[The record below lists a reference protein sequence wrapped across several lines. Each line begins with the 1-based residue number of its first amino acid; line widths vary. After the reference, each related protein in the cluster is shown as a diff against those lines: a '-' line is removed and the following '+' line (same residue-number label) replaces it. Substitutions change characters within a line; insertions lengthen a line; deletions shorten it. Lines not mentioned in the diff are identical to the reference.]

1 MAEIDND
8 FQIELFGGLDISK
21 SKSKINADI
30 ETLKKQIKELEISA
44 KIDANVSKNLEKQL
58 NNLSIK
64 LSDVKVEPKA
74 LTKMVGEINNAL
86 RGIQISNINIG
97 NGSNNLPNQAKQ
109 AGQQVGEIIGK
120 EAQKAIDNVLS
131 DSIGKAFK
139 IRPNVSNNF
148 KKEIEN
154 LVSDWTNGKGSVKDI
169 KIQTRTSY
177 DEGLDANVEKL
188 QQATVTYR
196 NELDEVIKKTI
207 ALRQTGTSVDLKGNE
222 SPVYGF
228 VEVASQYSKSLD
240 EINTKTDTFIE
251 KQKKA
256 VSQAQ
261 IALNSAQSGYQD
273 KNASKPIKSNEHV
286 TALEQQYSVVKTAIN
301 NLGSASKSNFTDM
314 QNEVDKQIAKLQ
326 DMVSVFRNAETVA
339 TSLRSKD
346 IGTVKEQ
353 YSSKL
358 DVLVGKMK
366 SSGVYTDGFKSGADN
381 LKNVLSN
388 AVDASGLV
396 TFLNGLDKLD
406 AGFKRAKA
414 SADEFNKAQKVKIN
428 VSGLESKLADLERL
442 NPEIKN
448 FKTQIAGADVTIDSL
463 LSDLSKINTQGDFS
477 VINTKFKAFRDA
489 AQAAGYAVN
498 DVVINSKTIDN
509 IKSATDGTGKIS
521 YANQIQ
527 EIEKKF
533 RDLGFTESEVANQT
547 SDLRAKHQDLLDV
560 IDSKNFSSDTEHNQA
575 IIEADK
581 QRAKELN
588 KVSNAYKSLKTDA
601 TQFYN
606 LDKQNKLSND
616 IQNWLSKNTAAS
628 KSARASLEAYFK
640 ELSEGR
646 VTAERLKYIETE
658 LKKIDTQQRG
668 MGKLGLAF
676 KDQWTQAVDSFKT
689 WLSASAAVM
698 LVVSKTKE
706 AVTELKEIDTILT
719 EISKTN
725 DKLSKSD
732 LKNIGNNA
740 FETASKYGKKATDY
754 LSGVQEASRAGYE
767 NAENIAELSTAA
779 QGAGDMTA
787 ELANSYII
795 ATDKAYGMEGSVQ
808 KLTQT
813 LDGANEITNHN
824 AVNMT
829 ELAEGMKVVGSQAAS
844 SQISVEETTAA
855 LGTLIAVTQ
864 QGGSQMGN
872 AFKGILMNLRQVTG
886 EVDGEEIDQESLT
899 KYEKACEA
907 LGVSLS
913 EVKDGAVSLK
923 EPMQILKEL
932 SAEYTKLDK
941 DDAKR
946 ANLLSAIGGKY
957 RANALNAI
965 LENWST
971 YENMLQQYAD
981 GDGSMA
987 EEAEK
992 TANSLEGSLNK
1003 LSNTWTD
1010 TVQNILDSDT
1020 LNSGVKVLNTVLDL
1034 INKITDKLGLFG
1046 TAGLTIGTI
1055 LGVKNVG
1062 RANYIS

>member
-86 RGIQISNINIG
+86 RGIQIPNINIG
-97 NGSNNLPNQAKQ
+97 NGSNNIAKQ
-109 AGQQVGEIIGK
+109 AGQQVGQQFQTGVSQGLGNSSKVLEDFKKSLGNVGMGSKEIDTIATRIQNLGVQIETVSSSVNK
-120 EAQKAIDNVLS
+120 HKDDKKLSVNISGTDKFGQAIKLTEQYNIVTGDLIKTIDRVATTQQKA
-131 DSIGKAFK
+131 
-139 IRPNVSNNF
+139 
-148 KKEIEN
+148 
-154 LVSDWTNGKGSVKDI
+154 
-169 KIQTRTSY
+169 
-177 DEGLDANVEKL
+177 
-188 QQATVTYR
+188 
-196 NELDEVIKKTI
+196 
-207 ALRQTGTSVDLKGNE
+207 GTS
-222 SPVYGF
+222 
-228 VEVASQYSKSLD
+228 
-240 EINTKTDTFIE
+240 TDTFIE

-560 IDSKNFSSDTEHNQA
+560 IKSNNFSSDTEHNQA

-581 QRAKELN
+581 QRAAELN
-588 KVSNAYKSLKTDA
+588 KVSNAYKSIKTDA

-689 WLSASAAVM
+689 WLSASSVVM
-698 LVVSKTKE
+698 LAVSKTKE

-732 LKNIGNNA
+732 LKNIGNDA

-946 ANLLSAIGGKY
+946 ANLLSAIGGKIY
-957 RANALNAI
+957 HVVQKCITRMNLNAGNL
-965 LENWST
+965 LEPYT
-971 YENMLQQYAD
+971 
-981 GDGSMA
+981 
-987 EEAEK
+987 
-992 TANSLEGSLNK
+992 
-1003 LSNTWTD
+1003 
-1010 TVQNILDSDT
+1010 
-1020 LNSGVKVLNTVLDL
+1020 
-1034 INKITDKLGLFG
+1034 
-1046 TAGLTIGTI
+1046 TI
-1055 LGVKNVG
+1055 
-1062 RANYIS
+1062 

>member
-86 RGIQISNINIG
+86 RGIQIPNINIG
-97 NGSNNLPNQAKQ
+97 NGSNNIAKQ
-109 AGQQVGEIIGK
+109 AGQQVGQQFQTGVSQGLGNSSKVLEDFKKSLGNVGMGSKEIDTIATRIQNLGVQIETVSSSVNK
-120 EAQKAIDNVLS
+120 HKDDKKLSVNISGTDKFGQAIKLTEQYNIVTGDLIKTIDRVATTQQKA
-131 DSIGKAFK
+131 
-139 IRPNVSNNF
+139 
-148 KKEIEN
+148 
-154 LVSDWTNGKGSVKDI
+154 
-169 KIQTRTSY
+169 
-177 DEGLDANVEKL
+177 
-188 QQATVTYR
+188 
-196 NELDEVIKKTI
+196 
-207 ALRQTGTSVDLKGNE
+207 GTS
-222 SPVYGF
+222 
-228 VEVASQYSKSLD
+228 
-240 EINTKTDTFIE
+240 TDTFIE

-273 KNASKPIKSNEHV
+273 KNASKPIKSNEHI

-301 NLGSASKSNFTDM
+301 NLGGASKSTFTDM

-396 TFLNGLDKLD
+396 AFLNGLDKLD

-448 FKTQIAGADVTIDSL
+448 FKTQIAGADVTINSL

-560 IDSKNFSSDTEHNQA
+560 IDSNNFSSDTEHNQA

-581 QRAKELN
+581 QRAAELN
-588 KVSNAYKSLKTDA
+588 KVSNAYKSIKTDA

-628 KSARASLEAYFK
+628 KSARTSLEAYFK

-676 KDQWTQAVDSFKT
+676 KDQWAQAVDSFKT
-689 WLSASAAVM
+689 WLSASSAVM

-946 ANLLSAIGGKY
+946 ANLLSAIGGKVY
-957 RANALNAI
+957 HVVQKCITRMNLNAGNL
-965 LENWST
+965 LEPYT
-971 YENMLQQYAD
+971 
-981 GDGSMA
+981 
-987 EEAEK
+987 
-992 TANSLEGSLNK
+992 
-1003 LSNTWTD
+1003 
-1010 TVQNILDSDT
+1010 
-1020 LNSGVKVLNTVLDL
+1020 
-1034 INKITDKLGLFG
+1034 
-1046 TAGLTIGTI
+1046 TI
-1055 LGVKNVG
+1055 
-1062 RANYIS
+1062 

>member
-97 NGSNNLPNQAKQ
+97 NGSNNIAKQ
-109 AGQQVGEIIGK
+109 AGQQVGQQFQTGVSQGLGNSSKVLEDFKKSLGNVGMGSKEIDTIATRIQNLGVQIETVSSSVNK
-120 EAQKAIDNVLS
+120 HKDDKKLSVNISGTDKFGQAIKLTEQYNIVTGDLIKTIDRVATTQQKA
-131 DSIGKAFK
+131 
-139 IRPNVSNNF
+139 
-148 KKEIEN
+148 
-154 LVSDWTNGKGSVKDI
+154 
-169 KIQTRTSY
+169 
-177 DEGLDANVEKL
+177 
-188 QQATVTYR
+188 
-196 NELDEVIKKTI
+196 
-207 ALRQTGTSVDLKGNE
+207 GTS
-222 SPVYGF
+222 
-228 VEVASQYSKSLD
+228 
-240 EINTKTDTFIE
+240 TDTFIE

-273 KNASKPIKSNEHV
+273 KNASKPIKSNEHI

-301 NLGSASKSNFTDM
+301 NLGSASKSTFTDM

-366 SSGVYTDGFKSGADN
+366 SSGVYTDEFKSGADN

-448 FKTQIAGADVTIDSL
+448 FKTQIAGADVTINSL

-581 QRAKELN
+581 QRAAELN
-588 KVSNAYKSLKTDA
+588 KVSNAYKSIKTDA

-689 WLSASAAVM
+689 WLSASSAVM

-732 LKNIGNNA
+732 LKNIGNDA

-767 NAENIAELSTAA
+767 NAE
-779 QGAGDMTA
+779 G
-787 ELANSYII
+787 
-795 ATDKAYGMEGSVQ
+795 
-808 KLTQT
+808 
-813 LDGANEITNHN
+813 
-824 AVNMT
+824 
-829 ELAEGMKVVGSQAAS
+829 
-844 SQISVEETTAA
+844 
-855 LGTLIAVTQ
+855 
-864 QGGSQMGN
+864 
-872 AFKGILMNLRQVTG
+872 
-886 EVDGEEIDQESLT
+886 
-899 KYEKACEA
+899 
-907 LGVSLS
+907 
-913 EVKDGAVSLK
+913 
-923 EPMQILKEL
+923 
-932 SAEYTKLDK
+932 
-941 DDAKR
+941 
-946 ANLLSAIGGKY
+946 
-957 RANALNAI
+957 
-965 LENWST
+965 
-971 YENMLQQYAD
+971 
-981 GDGSMA
+981 
-987 EEAEK
+987 
-992 TANSLEGSLNK
+992 
-1003 LSNTWTD
+1003 
-1010 TVQNILDSDT
+1010 
-1020 LNSGVKVLNTVLDL
+1020 
-1034 INKITDKLGLFG
+1034 
-1046 TAGLTIGTI
+1046 
-1055 LGVKNVG
+1055 
-1062 RANYIS
+1062 

>member
-86 RGIQISNINIG
+86 RGIQIPNINIG
-97 NGSNNLPNQAKQ
+97 NGSNNIAKQ
-109 AGQQVGEIIGK
+109 AGQQVGQQFQTGVSQGLGNSSKVLEDFKKSLGNVGMGSKEIDTIATRIQNLGVQIETVSSSVNK
-120 EAQKAIDNVLS
+120 HKDDKKLSVNISGTDKFGQAIKLTEQYNIVTGDLIKTIDRVATTQQKA
-131 DSIGKAFK
+131 
-139 IRPNVSNNF
+139 
-148 KKEIEN
+148 
-154 LVSDWTNGKGSVKDI
+154 
-169 KIQTRTSY
+169 
-177 DEGLDANVEKL
+177 
-188 QQATVTYR
+188 
-196 NELDEVIKKTI
+196 
-207 ALRQTGTSVDLKGNE
+207 GTS
-222 SPVYGF
+222 
-228 VEVASQYSKSLD
+228 
-240 EINTKTDTFIE
+240 TDTFIE

-273 KNASKPIKSNEHV
+273 KNASKPIKSNEHI

-301 NLGSASKSNFTDM
+301 NLGGASKSTFTDM

-448 FKTQIAGADVTIDSL
+448 FKTQIAGADVTINSL

-560 IDSKNFSSDTEHNQA
+560 IDSNNFSSDTEHNQA

-581 QRAKELN
+581 QRAAELN
-588 KVSNAYKSLKTDA
+588 KVSNAYKSIKTDA

-628 KSARASLEAYFK
+628 KSARTSLEAYFK

-689 WLSASAAVM
+689 WLSASSVVM
-698 LVVSKTKE
+698 LAVSKTKE

-987 EEAEK
+987 EEAGFC
-992 TANSLEGSLNK
+992 L
-1003 LSNTWTD
+1003 
-1010 TVQNILDSDT
+1010 VI
-1020 LNSGVKVLNTVLDL
+1020 
-1034 INKITDKLGLFG
+1034 
-1046 TAGLTIGTI
+1046 
-1055 LGVKNVG
+1055 
-1062 RANYIS
+1062 

>member
-86 RGIQISNINIG
+86 RGIQIPNINIG
-97 NGSNNLPNQAKQ
+97 NGSNNIAKQ
-109 AGQQVGEIIGK
+109 AGQQVGQQFQTGVSQGLGNSSKVLEDFKKSLGNVGMGSKEIDTIATRIQNLGVQIETVSSSVNK
-120 EAQKAIDNVLS
+120 HKDDKKLSVNISGTDKFGQAIKLTEQYNIVTGDLIKTIDRVATTQQKA
-131 DSIGKAFK
+131 
-139 IRPNVSNNF
+139 
-148 KKEIEN
+148 
-154 LVSDWTNGKGSVKDI
+154 
-169 KIQTRTSY
+169 
-177 DEGLDANVEKL
+177 
-188 QQATVTYR
+188 
-196 NELDEVIKKTI
+196 
-207 ALRQTGTSVDLKGNE
+207 GTS
-222 SPVYGF
+222 
-228 VEVASQYSKSLD
+228 
-240 EINTKTDTFIE
+240 TDTFIE

-273 KNASKPIKSNEHV
+273 KNASKPIKSNEHI

-301 NLGSASKSNFTDM
+301 NLGGASKSTFTDM

-366 SSGVYTDGFKSGADN
+366 SSGVYTDGLKSGADN

-396 TFLNGLDKLD
+396 AFLNGLDKLD

-448 FKTQIAGADVTIDSL
+448 FKTQIAGADVTINSL

-560 IDSKNFSSDTEHNQA
+560 IDSNNFSSDTEHNQA

-581 QRAKELN
+581 QRAAELN
-588 KVSNAYKSLKTDA
+588 KVSNAYKSIKTDA

-628 KSARASLEAYFK
+628 KSARTSLEAYFK

-676 KDQWTQAVDSFKT
+676 KDQWAQAVDSFKT
-689 WLSASAAVM
+689 WLSASSAVM

-946 ANLLSAIGGKY
+946 ANLLSAIGGKIY
-957 RANALNAI
+957 HVVQKCITRMNLNAGNL
-965 LENWST
+965 LEPYT
-971 YENMLQQYAD
+971 
-981 GDGSMA
+981 
-987 EEAEK
+987 
-992 TANSLEGSLNK
+992 
-1003 LSNTWTD
+1003 
-1010 TVQNILDSDT
+1010 
-1020 LNSGVKVLNTVLDL
+1020 
-1034 INKITDKLGLFG
+1034 
-1046 TAGLTIGTI
+1046 TI
-1055 LGVKNVG
+1055 
-1062 RANYIS
+1062 

>member
-86 RGIQISNINIG
+86 RGIQIPNINIG
-97 NGSNNLPNQAKQ
+97 NGSNNIAKQ
-109 AGQQVGEIIGK
+109 AGQQVGQQFQTGVSQGLGNSSKVLEDFKKSLGNVGMGSKEIDTIATRIQNLGVQIETVSSSVNK
-120 EAQKAIDNVLS
+120 HKDDKKLSVNISGTDKFGQAIKLTEQYNIVTGDLIKTIDRVATTQQKA
-131 DSIGKAFK
+131 
-139 IRPNVSNNF
+139 
-148 KKEIEN
+148 
-154 LVSDWTNGKGSVKDI
+154 
-169 KIQTRTSY
+169 
-177 DEGLDANVEKL
+177 
-188 QQATVTYR
+188 
-196 NELDEVIKKTI
+196 
-207 ALRQTGTSVDLKGNE
+207 GTS
-222 SPVYGF
+222 
-228 VEVASQYSKSLD
+228 
-240 EINTKTDTFIE
+240 TDTFIE

-273 KNASKPIKSNEHV
+273 KNASKPIKSNEHI

-301 NLGSASKSNFTDM
+301 NLGGASKSTFTDM

-448 FKTQIAGADVTIDSL
+448 FKTQIAGADVTINSL

-560 IDSKNFSSDTEHNQA
+560 IDSNNFSSDTEHNQA

-581 QRAKELN
+581 QRAAELN
-588 KVSNAYKSLKTDA
+588 KVSNAYKSIKTDA

-616 IQNWLSKNTAAS
+616 IQNWLSMNTAAS

-676 KDQWTQAVDSFKT
+676 KDQWAQAVDSFKI
-689 WLSASAAVM
+689 WLSASSVVM
-698 LVVSKTKE
+698 LAVSKTKE

-795 ATDKAYGMEGSVQ
+795 TTDKAYGMEGSVQ

-946 ANLLSAIGGKY
+946 ANLLSAIGGKIY
-957 RANALNAI
+957 HVVQKCITRMNLNAGNL
-965 LENWST
+965 LEPYT
-971 YENMLQQYAD
+971 
-981 GDGSMA
+981 
-987 EEAEK
+987 
-992 TANSLEGSLNK
+992 
-1003 LSNTWTD
+1003 
-1010 TVQNILDSDT
+1010 
-1020 LNSGVKVLNTVLDL
+1020 
-1034 INKITDKLGLFG
+1034 
-1046 TAGLTIGTI
+1046 TI
-1055 LGVKNVG
+1055 
-1062 RANYIS
+1062 

>member
-86 RGIQISNINIG
+86 RGIQIPNINIG
-97 NGSNNLPNQAKQ
+97 NGSNNIAKQ
-109 AGQQVGEIIGK
+109 AGQQVGQQFQTGVSQGLGNSSKVLEDFKKSLGNVGMGSKEIDTIATRIQNLGVQIETVSSSVNK
-120 EAQKAIDNVLS
+120 HKDDKKLSVNISGTDKFGQAIKLTEQYNIVTGDLIKTIDRVATTQQKA
-131 DSIGKAFK
+131 
-139 IRPNVSNNF
+139 
-148 KKEIEN
+148 
-154 LVSDWTNGKGSVKDI
+154 
-169 KIQTRTSY
+169 
-177 DEGLDANVEKL
+177 
-188 QQATVTYR
+188 
-196 NELDEVIKKTI
+196 
-207 ALRQTGTSVDLKGNE
+207 GTS
-222 SPVYGF
+222 
-228 VEVASQYSKSLD
+228 
-240 EINTKTDTFIE
+240 TDTFIE

-273 KNASKPIKSNEHV
+273 KNASKPIKSNEHI

-301 NLGSASKSNFTDM
+301 NLGGASKSTFTDM

-448 FKTQIAGADVTIDSL
+448 FKTQIAGADVTINSL

-560 IDSKNFSSDTEHNQA
+560 IDSNNFSSDTEHNQA

-581 QRAKELN
+581 QRAAELN
-588 KVSNAYKSLKTDA
+588 KVSNAYKSIKTDA

-689 WLSASAAVM
+689 WLSASSAVM

-732 LKNIGNNA
+732 LKNIGNDA

-946 ANLLSAIGGKY
+946 ANLLSAIGGKVY
-957 RANALNAI
+957 HVVQKCITRMNLNAGNL
-965 LENWST
+965 LEPYT
-971 YENMLQQYAD
+971 
-981 GDGSMA
+981 
-987 EEAEK
+987 
-992 TANSLEGSLNK
+992 
-1003 LSNTWTD
+1003 
-1010 TVQNILDSDT
+1010 
-1020 LNSGVKVLNTVLDL
+1020 
-1034 INKITDKLGLFG
+1034 
-1046 TAGLTIGTI
+1046 TI
-1055 LGVKNVG
+1055 
-1062 RANYIS
+1062 

>member
-86 RGIQISNINIG
+86 RGIQIPNINIG
-97 NGSNNLPNQAKQ
+97 NGSNNIAKQ
-109 AGQQVGEIIGK
+109 AGQQVGQQFQTGVSQGLGNSSKVLEDFKKSLGNVGMGSKEIDTIATRIQNLGVQIETVSSSVNK
-120 EAQKAIDNVLS
+120 HKDDKKLSVNISGTDKFGQAIKLTEQYNIVTGDLIKTIDRVATTQQKA
-131 DSIGKAFK
+131 
-139 IRPNVSNNF
+139 
-148 KKEIEN
+148 
-154 LVSDWTNGKGSVKDI
+154 
-169 KIQTRTSY
+169 
-177 DEGLDANVEKL
+177 
-188 QQATVTYR
+188 
-196 NELDEVIKKTI
+196 
-207 ALRQTGTSVDLKGNE
+207 GTS
-222 SPVYGF
+222 
-228 VEVASQYSKSLD
+228 
-240 EINTKTDTFIE
+240 TDTFIE

-273 KNASKPIKSNEHV
+273 KNASKPIKSNEHI

-301 NLGSASKSNFTDM
+301 NLGSASKSTFTDM

-448 FKTQIAGADVTIDSL
+448 FKTQIAGADVTINSL

-560 IDSKNFSSDTEHNQA
+560 IDSNNFSSDTEHNQA

-581 QRAKELN
+581 QRAAELN
-588 KVSNAYKSLKTDA
+588 KVSNAYKSIKTDA

-676 KDQWTQAVDSFKT
+676 KDQWAQAVDSFKT
-689 WLSASAAVM
+689 WLSASSVVM
-698 LVVSKTKE
+698 LAVSKTKE

-732 LKNIGNNA
+732 LKNIGNDA

-946 ANLLSAIGGKY
+946 ANLLSAIGGKIY
-957 RANALNAI
+957 HVVQKCITRMNLNAGNL
-965 LENWST
+965 LEPYT
-971 YENMLQQYAD
+971 
-981 GDGSMA
+981 
-987 EEAEK
+987 
-992 TANSLEGSLNK
+992 
-1003 LSNTWTD
+1003 
-1010 TVQNILDSDT
+1010 
-1020 LNSGVKVLNTVLDL
+1020 
-1034 INKITDKLGLFG
+1034 
-1046 TAGLTIGTI
+1046 TI
-1055 LGVKNVG
+1055 
-1062 RANYIS
+1062 

>member
-131 DSIGKAFK
+131 DSIGKSFK

-177 DEGLDANVEKL
+177 DKSLDANVEKL

-207 ALRQTGTSVDLKGNE
+207 ALRQIGTSVDLKGNE

-273 KNASKPIKSNEHV
+273 KNASKPIKSNEHI

-381 LKNVLSN
+381 LKNVLLN

-489 AQAAGYAVN
+489 AKAAGYAVA
-498 DVVINSKTIDN
+498 DVVINSKKIDN
-509 IKSATDGTGKIS
+509 IKISLGNGDYAT
-521 YANQIQ
+521 QIERMKAQ
-527 EIEKKF
+527 FQQYGLSVTDAE
-533 RDLGFTESEVANQT
+533 
-547 SDLRAKHQDLLDV
+547 
-560 IDSKNFSSDTEHNQA
+560 
-575 IIEADK
+575 
-581 QRAKELN
+581 N
-588 KVSNAYKSLKTDA
+588 KVSGLRSALSNMKGATDENLGEKFQNWQNAVKGVKVE
-601 TQFYN
+601 
-606 LDKQNKLSND
+606 LDQAKLSFD
-616 IQNWLSKNTAAS
+616 KFAQPASDEKITAMVVKIQNFLAKNTAIT
-628 KSARASLEAYFK
+628 KEAKAQLDLYLK
-640 ELSEGR
+640 ELQSGIS
-646 VTAERLKYIETE
+646 VERLNQINTAFVQTE
-658 LKKIDTQQRG
+658 SKMRT

-676 KDQWTQAVDSFKT
+676 KDQWTQAVNSFKV
-689 WLSASAAVM
+689 WISASSAVM
-698 LVVSKTKE
+698 LLVNNIRKIPKI
-706 AVTELKEIDTILT
+706 VTELDSALVDLKKTTTMNSEQLESFYQSANNTAKEMGITTKEIIQQASAWSRLGYSSEEAATKMAKYSAMFKMISPGMNLDQATDGLVSIMKAFKIGEDNVDDVVDGIMSKVNIVGNTQAINNSDIVDFLTRSSSAMAEANNTLEETIALGTAAT
-719 EISKTN
+719 EITRDADGVGNMLKTISMRIRGYDEETETYAGDVEELSGKIADLTKTASNPKGVSIFTDDSKTTYKSTYEILEDISN
-725 DKLSKSD
+725 IYDDLDDKTQAQLLETLAGKRQGQAVAAIISNFDAAKKSMD
-732 LKNIGNNA
+732 SMAN
-740 FETASKYGKKATDY
+740 S
-754 LSGVQEASRAGYE
+754 AG
-767 NAENIAELSTAA
+767 NAEQEMSVAIDSIEYKANKLKETGTGIAQNLLGRDDA
-779 QGAGDMTA
+779 
-787 ELANSYII
+787 
-795 ATDKAYGMEGSVQ
+795 KAF
-808 KLTQT
+808 
-813 LDGANEITNHN
+813 LDVITK
-824 AVNMT
+824 
-829 ELAEGMKVVGSQAAS
+829 LAEG
-844 SQISVEETTAA
+844 
-855 LGTLIAVTQ
+855 
-864 QGGSQMGN
+864 
-872 AFKGILMNLRQVTG
+872 
-886 EVDGEEIDQESLT
+886 IDF
-899 KYEKACEA
+899 
-907 LGVSLS
+907 LS
-913 EVKDGAVSLK
+913 
-923 EPMQILKEL
+923 
-932 SAEYTKLDK
+932 
-941 DDAKR
+941 
-946 ANLLSAIGGKY
+946 
-957 RANALNAI
+957 
-965 LENWST
+965 
-971 YENMLQQYAD
+971 
-981 GDGSMA
+981 
-987 EEAEK
+987 
-992 TANSLEGSLNK
+992 
-1003 LSNTWTD
+1003 
-1010 TVQNILDSDT
+1010 
-1020 LNSGVKVLNTVLDL
+1020 
-1034 INKITDKLGLFG
+1034 DKLGLFG
-1046 TAGLTIGTI
+1046 TAGVTIGTI

-1062 RANYIS
+1062 RANHISELSLF

>member
-86 RGIQISNINIG
+86 RGIQIPNINIG
-97 NGSNNLPNQAKQ
+97 NGSNNIAKQ
-109 AGQQVGEIIGK
+109 AGQQVGQQFQTGVSQGLGNSSKVLEDFKKSLGNVGMGSKEIDTIATRIQNLGVQIETVSSSVNK
-120 EAQKAIDNVLS
+120 HKDDKKLSVNISGTDKFGQAIKLTEQYNIVTGDLIKTIDRVATTQQKA
-131 DSIGKAFK
+131 
-139 IRPNVSNNF
+139 
-148 KKEIEN
+148 
-154 LVSDWTNGKGSVKDI
+154 
-169 KIQTRTSY
+169 
-177 DEGLDANVEKL
+177 
-188 QQATVTYR
+188 
-196 NELDEVIKKTI
+196 
-207 ALRQTGTSVDLKGNE
+207 GTS
-222 SPVYGF
+222 
-228 VEVASQYSKSLD
+228 
-240 EINTKTDTFIE
+240 TDTFIE

-273 KNASKPIKSNEHV
+273 KNASKPIKSNEHIA
-286 TALEQQYSVVKTAIN
+286 ALEQQYSVVKTAIN

-326 DMVSVFRNAETVA
+326 DMVPVFRNAETVA

-448 FKTQIAGADVTIDSL
+448 FKTQIAGADVTINSL

-477 VINTKFKAFRDA
+477 VISTKFKAFRDA

-560 IDSKNFSSDTEHNQA
+560 IKSTSFSSDTEHNQA

-581 QRAKELN
+581 QRAAELN
-588 KVSNAYKSLKTDA
+588 KVSNAYKSIKTDA

-689 WLSASAAVM
+689 WLSASSAVM

-946 ANLLSAIGGKY
+946 ANLLSAVGGKVY
-957 RANALNAI
+957 HVVQKCITRMNLNAGNL
-965 LENWST
+965 LEPYT
-971 YENMLQQYAD
+971 
-981 GDGSMA
+981 
-987 EEAEK
+987 
-992 TANSLEGSLNK
+992 
-1003 LSNTWTD
+1003 
-1010 TVQNILDSDT
+1010 
-1020 LNSGVKVLNTVLDL
+1020 
-1034 INKITDKLGLFG
+1034 
-1046 TAGLTIGTI
+1046 TI
-1055 LGVKNVG
+1055 
-1062 RANYIS
+1062 

>member
-86 RGIQISNINIG
+86 RGIQIPNINIG
-97 NGSNNLPNQAKQ
+97 NGSNNIAKQ
-109 AGQQVGEIIGK
+109 AGQQVGQQFQTGVSQGLGNSSKVLEDFKKSLGNVGMGSKEIDTIATRIQNLGVQIETVSSSVNK
-120 EAQKAIDNVLS
+120 HKDDKKLSVNISGTDKFGQAIKLTEQYNIVTGDLIKTIDRVATTQQKA
-131 DSIGKAFK
+131 
-139 IRPNVSNNF
+139 
-148 KKEIEN
+148 
-154 LVSDWTNGKGSVKDI
+154 
-169 KIQTRTSY
+169 
-177 DEGLDANVEKL
+177 
-188 QQATVTYR
+188 
-196 NELDEVIKKTI
+196 
-207 ALRQTGTSVDLKGNE
+207 GTS
-222 SPVYGF
+222 
-228 VEVASQYSKSLD
+228 
-240 EINTKTDTFIE
+240 TDTFIE

-448 FKTQIAGADVTIDSL
+448 FKTQIAGADVTIGSL

-489 AQAAGYAVN
+489 AKAAGYAVN
-498 DVVINSKTIDN
+498 DVVINNKTIDN
-509 IKSATDGTGKIS
+509 IKSAVDGTGKIS
-521 YANQIQ
+521 YDNQIQ
-527 EIEKKF
+527 EIEKKL
-533 RDLGFTESEVANQT
+533 RDLGFTESEVATQT
-547 SDLRAKHQDLLDV
+547 EKLHEAHQDLLDV
-560 IDSKNFSSDTEHNQA
+560 IKSNNFSSDTEHNQA

-581 QRAKELN
+581 QRAAELN
-588 KVSNAYKSLKTDA
+588 KVSNAYKSIKTDA

-628 KSARASLEAYFK
+628 KSARTSLEAYFK

-689 WLSASAAVM
+689 WLSASSAVM

-732 LKNIGNNA
+732 LKNIGNDA

-987 EEAEK
+987 EEADFC
-992 TANSLEGSLNK
+992 L
-1003 LSNTWTD
+1003 
-1010 TVQNILDSDT
+1010 VI
-1020 LNSGVKVLNTVLDL
+1020 
-1034 INKITDKLGLFG
+1034 
-1046 TAGLTIGTI
+1046 
-1055 LGVKNVG
+1055 
-1062 RANYIS
+1062 

>member
-74 LTKMVGEINNAL
+74 LIKMVGEINNAL
-86 RGIQISNINIG
+86 RGIQIPNINIG
-97 NGSNNLPNQAKQ
+97 NGSNNIAKQ
-109 AGQQVGEIIGK
+109 AGQQVGQQFQTGVSQGLGNSSKVLEDFKKSLGNVGMGSKEIDTIATRIQNLGVQIETVSSSVNK
-120 EAQKAIDNVLS
+120 HKDDKKLSVNISGTDKFGQAIKLTEQYNIVTGDLIKTIDRVATTQQKA
-131 DSIGKAFK
+131 
-139 IRPNVSNNF
+139 
-148 KKEIEN
+148 
-154 LVSDWTNGKGSVKDI
+154 
-169 KIQTRTSY
+169 
-177 DEGLDANVEKL
+177 
-188 QQATVTYR
+188 
-196 NELDEVIKKTI
+196 
-207 ALRQTGTSVDLKGNE
+207 GTS
-222 SPVYGF
+222 
-228 VEVASQYSKSLD
+228 
-240 EINTKTDTFIE
+240 TDTFIE

-273 KNASKPIKSNEHV
+273 KNASKPIKSNEHI

-301 NLGSASKSNFTDM
+301 NLGGASKSTFTDM

-396 TFLNGLDKLD
+396 AFLNGLDKLD

-448 FKTQIAGADVTIDSL
+448 FKTQIAGADVTINSL

-560 IDSKNFSSDTEHNQA
+560 IDSNNFSSDTEHNQA

-581 QRAKELN
+581 QRAAELN
-588 KVSNAYKSLKTDA
+588 KVSNAYKSIKTDA

-628 KSARASLEAYFK
+628 KSARTSLEAYFK

-676 KDQWTQAVDSFKT
+676 KDQWAQAVDSFKT
-689 WLSASAAVM
+689 WLSASSVVM
-698 LVVSKTKE
+698 LAVSKTKE

-732 LKNIGNNA
+732 LKNIGNDA

-987 EEAEK
+987 EEADFC
-992 TANSLEGSLNK
+992 L
-1003 LSNTWTD
+1003 
-1010 TVQNILDSDT
+1010 VI
-1020 LNSGVKVLNTVLDL
+1020 
-1034 INKITDKLGLFG
+1034 
-1046 TAGLTIGTI
+1046 
-1055 LGVKNVG
+1055 
-1062 RANYIS
+1062 

>member
-86 RGIQISNINIG
+86 RGIQIPNINIG
-97 NGSNNLPNQAKQ
+97 NGSNNIAKQAKQ
-109 AGQQVGEIIGK
+109 TGQQVGQQFQTGVSQGLGNSSKVLEDFKKSLENVGMGSKEIDTIATRIQNLGVQIETVSSSVNK
-120 EAQKAIDNVLS
+120 HKDDKKLSVDISGTDKFGQAIKLTEQYNIVTGDLIKTIDRVATTQQKA
-131 DSIGKAFK
+131 
-139 IRPNVSNNF
+139 
-148 KKEIEN
+148 
-154 LVSDWTNGKGSVKDI
+154 
-169 KIQTRTSY
+169 
-177 DEGLDANVEKL
+177 
-188 QQATVTYR
+188 
-196 NELDEVIKKTI
+196 
-207 ALRQTGTSVDLKGNE
+207 GTS
-222 SPVYGF
+222 
-228 VEVASQYSKSLD
+228 
-240 EINTKTDTFIE
+240 TDTFIE

-273 KNASKPIKSNEHV
+273 KNASKPIKSNEHI

-366 SSGVYTDGFKSGADN
+366 SSGVYTDEFKSGADN

-448 FKTQIAGADVTIDSL
+448 FKTQIAGADVTINSL

-560 IDSKNFSSDTEHNQA
+560 IDSNNFSSDTEHNQA

-581 QRAKELN
+581 QRAAELN
-588 KVSNAYKSLKTDA
+588 KVSNAYKSIKTDA

-676 KDQWTQAVDSFKT
+676 KDQWAQAVDSFKT
-689 WLSASAAVM
+689 WLSASSVVM
-698 LVVSKTKE
+698 LAVSKTKE

-981 GDGSMA
+981 GNGSMA
-987 EEAEK
+987 EEADFC
-992 TANSLEGSLNK
+992 L
-1003 LSNTWTD
+1003 
-1010 TVQNILDSDT
+1010 VI
-1020 LNSGVKVLNTVLDL
+1020 
-1034 INKITDKLGLFG
+1034 
-1046 TAGLTIGTI
+1046 
-1055 LGVKNVG
+1055 
-1062 RANYIS
+1062 

>member
-21 SKSKINADI
+21 SKSKINSDI

-86 RGIQISNINIG
+86 RGIQIPNINIG
-97 NGSNNLPNQAKQ
+97 NGSNNIAKQAKQ
-109 AGQQVGEIIGK
+109 TGQQVGQQFQTGVSQGLGNSSKVLEDFKKSLENVGMGSKEIDTIATRIQNLGVQIETVSSSVNK
-120 EAQKAIDNVLS
+120 HKDDKKLSVDISGTDKFGQAIKLTEQYNIVTGDLIKTIDRVATTQQKA
-131 DSIGKAFK
+131 
-139 IRPNVSNNF
+139 
-148 KKEIEN
+148 
-154 LVSDWTNGKGSVKDI
+154 
-169 KIQTRTSY
+169 
-177 DEGLDANVEKL
+177 
-188 QQATVTYR
+188 
-196 NELDEVIKKTI
+196 
-207 ALRQTGTSVDLKGNE
+207 GTS
-222 SPVYGF
+222 
-228 VEVASQYSKSLD
+228 
-240 EINTKTDTFIE
+240 TDTFIE

-273 KNASKPIKSNEHV
+273 KNASNPIKSNEHI

-301 NLGSASKSNFTDM
+301 NLGSASKSTFTDM

-366 SSGVYTDGFKSGADN
+366 SSGVYTDEFKSGADN

-448 FKTQIAGADVTIDSL
+448 FKTQIAGADVTINSL

-560 IDSKNFSSDTEHNQA
+560 IKSTSFSSDTEHNQA
-575 IIEADK
+575 IIAADK

-689 WLSASAAVM
+689 WLSASSAVM

-946 ANLLSAIGGKY
+946 ANLLSAVGGKVY
-957 RANALNAI
+957 HVVQKCITRMNLNAGNL
-965 LENWST
+965 LEPYT
-971 YENMLQQYAD
+971 
-981 GDGSMA
+981 
-987 EEAEK
+987 
-992 TANSLEGSLNK
+992 
-1003 LSNTWTD
+1003 
-1010 TVQNILDSDT
+1010 
-1020 LNSGVKVLNTVLDL
+1020 
-1034 INKITDKLGLFG
+1034 
-1046 TAGLTIGTI
+1046 TI
-1055 LGVKNVG
+1055 
-1062 RANYIS
+1062 

>member
-86 RGIQISNINIG
+86 RGIQIPNINIG
-97 NGSNNLPNQAKQ
+97 NGSNNIAKQ
-109 AGQQVGEIIGK
+109 AGQQVGQQFQTGVSQGLGNSSKVLEDFKKSLGNVGMGSKEIDTIATRIQNLGVQIETVSSSVNK
-120 EAQKAIDNVLS
+120 HKDDKKLSVNISGTDKFGQAIKLTEQYNIVTGDLIKTIDRVATTQQKA
-131 DSIGKAFK
+131 
-139 IRPNVSNNF
+139 
-148 KKEIEN
+148 
-154 LVSDWTNGKGSVKDI
+154 
-169 KIQTRTSY
+169 
-177 DEGLDANVEKL
+177 
-188 QQATVTYR
+188 
-196 NELDEVIKKTI
+196 
-207 ALRQTGTSVDLKGNE
+207 GTS
-222 SPVYGF
+222 
-228 VEVASQYSKSLD
+228 
-240 EINTKTDTFIE
+240 TDTFIE

-273 KNASKPIKSNEHV
+273 KNASKPIKSNEHI

-301 NLGSASKSNFTDM
+301 NLGGASKSTFTDM

-396 TFLNGLDKLD
+396 AFLNGLDKLD

-448 FKTQIAGADVTIDSL
+448 FKTQIAGADVTINSL

-560 IDSKNFSSDTEHNQA
+560 IDSNNFSSDTEHNQA

-581 QRAKELN
+581 QRAAELN
-588 KVSNAYKSLKTDA
+588 KVSNAYKSIKTDA

-628 KSARASLEAYFK
+628 KSARTSLEAYFK

-676 KDQWTQAVDSFKT
+676 KDQWAQAVDSFKT
-689 WLSASAAVM
+689 WLSASSVVM
-698 LVVSKTKE
+698 LAVSKTKE

-732 LKNIGNNA
+732 LKNIGNDA

-987 EEAEK
+987 EEADFC
-992 TANSLEGSLNK
+992 L
-1003 LSNTWTD
+1003 
-1010 TVQNILDSDT
+1010 VI
-1020 LNSGVKVLNTVLDL
+1020 
-1034 INKITDKLGLFG
+1034 
-1046 TAGLTIGTI
+1046 
-1055 LGVKNVG
+1055 
-1062 RANYIS
+1062 

>member
-86 RGIQISNINIG
+86 RGIQIPNINIG
-97 NGSNNLPNQAKQ
+97 NGSNNIAKQ
-109 AGQQVGEIIGK
+109 AGQQVGQQFQTGVSQGLGNSSKVLEDFKKSLGNVGMGSKEIDTVATRIQNLGVQIETVSSSVNK
-120 EAQKAIDNVLS
+120 HKDDKKLSVNISGTDKFGQAIKLTEQYNIVTGDLIKTIDRVATTQQKA
-131 DSIGKAFK
+131 
-139 IRPNVSNNF
+139 
-148 KKEIEN
+148 
-154 LVSDWTNGKGSVKDI
+154 
-169 KIQTRTSY
+169 
-177 DEGLDANVEKL
+177 
-188 QQATVTYR
+188 
-196 NELDEVIKKTI
+196 
-207 ALRQTGTSVDLKGNE
+207 GTS
-222 SPVYGF
+222 
-228 VEVASQYSKSLD
+228 
-240 EINTKTDTFIE
+240 TDTFIE

-273 KNASKPIKSNEHV
+273 KNASKPIKSNEHI

-301 NLGSASKSNFTDM
+301 NLGGASKSTFTDM

-396 TFLNGLDKLD
+396 AFLNGLDKLD

-448 FKTQIAGADVTIDSL
+448 FKTQIAGADVTINSL

-581 QRAKELN
+581 QRAAELN
-588 KVSNAYKSLKTDA
+588 KVSNAYKSIKTDA

-689 WLSASAAVM
+689 WLSASSAVM

-732 LKNIGNNA
+732 LKNIGNDA

-946 ANLLSAIGGKY
+946 ANLLSAIGGKVY
-957 RANALNAI
+957 HVVQKCITRMNLNAGNL
-965 LENWST
+965 LEPYT
-971 YENMLQQYAD
+971 
-981 GDGSMA
+981 
-987 EEAEK
+987 
-992 TANSLEGSLNK
+992 
-1003 LSNTWTD
+1003 
-1010 TVQNILDSDT
+1010 
-1020 LNSGVKVLNTVLDL
+1020 
-1034 INKITDKLGLFG
+1034 
-1046 TAGLTIGTI
+1046 TI
-1055 LGVKNVG
+1055 
-1062 RANYIS
+1062 

>member
-86 RGIQISNINIG
+86 RGIQIPNINIG
-97 NGSNNLPNQAKQ
+97 NGSNNIAKQ
-109 AGQQVGEIIGK
+109 AGQQVGQQFQTGVSQGLGNSSKVLEDFKKSLGNVGMGSKEIDTIATRIQNLGVQIETVSSSVNK
-120 EAQKAIDNVLS
+120 HKDDKKLSVNISGTDKFGQAIKLTEQYNIVTGDLIKTIDRVATTQQKA
-131 DSIGKAFK
+131 
-139 IRPNVSNNF
+139 
-148 KKEIEN
+148 
-154 LVSDWTNGKGSVKDI
+154 
-169 KIQTRTSY
+169 
-177 DEGLDANVEKL
+177 
-188 QQATVTYR
+188 
-196 NELDEVIKKTI
+196 
-207 ALRQTGTSVDLKGNE
+207 GTS
-222 SPVYGF
+222 
-228 VEVASQYSKSLD
+228 
-240 EINTKTDTFIE
+240 TDTFIE

-273 KNASKPIKSNEHV
+273 KNASKPIKSNEHI

-301 NLGSASKSNFTDM
+301 NLGGASKSTFTDM

-448 FKTQIAGADVTIDSL
+448 FKTQIAGADVTINSL

-560 IDSKNFSSDTEHNQA
+560 IDSNNFSSDTEHNQA

-581 QRAKELN
+581 QRAAELN
-588 KVSNAYKSLKTDA
+588 KVSNAYKSIKTDA

-689 WLSASAAVM
+689 WLSASSAVM

-732 LKNIGNNA
+732 LKNIGNDA

-767 NAENIAELSTAA
+767 NAENIAKLSTAA

-946 ANLLSAIGGKY
+946 ANLLSAIGGKIY
-957 RANALNAI
+957 HVVQKCITRMNLNAGNL
-965 LENWST
+965 LEPYT
-971 YENMLQQYAD
+971 
-981 GDGSMA
+981 
-987 EEAEK
+987 
-992 TANSLEGSLNK
+992 
-1003 LSNTWTD
+1003 
-1010 TVQNILDSDT
+1010 
-1020 LNSGVKVLNTVLDL
+1020 
-1034 INKITDKLGLFG
+1034 
-1046 TAGLTIGTI
+1046 TI
-1055 LGVKNVG
+1055 
-1062 RANYIS
+1062 

>member
-86 RGIQISNINIG
+86 RGIQIPNINIG
-97 NGSNNLPNQAKQ
+97 NGSNNIAKQ
-109 AGQQVGEIIGK
+109 AGQQVGQQFQTGVSQGLGNSSK
-120 EAQKAIDNVLS
+120 VLE
-131 DSIGKAFK
+131 D
-139 IRPNVSNNF
+139 F
-148 KKEIEN
+148 KKSLGNVGMGSKEIDTIATRIQN
-154 LVSDWTNGKGSVKDI
+154 LGVQIETVSSSVNKHKDDKKLSVNISGTDKFGQAI
-169 KIQTRTSY
+169 KLTEQYNI
-177 DEGLDANVEKL
+177 
-188 QQATVTYR
+188 VTGD
-196 NELDEVIKKTI
+196 LIKTI
-207 ALRQTGTSVDLKGNE
+207 DRVATTQQKVGTS
-222 SPVYGF
+222 
-228 VEVASQYSKSLD
+228 
-240 EINTKTDTFIE
+240 TDTFIE

-273 KNASKPIKSNEHV
+273 KNASKPIKFNEHI

-301 NLGSASKSNFTDM
+301 NLGSASKSTFTDM

-448 FKTQIAGADVTIDSL
+448 FKTQIAGADVTINSL

-581 QRAKELN
+581 QRAAELN
-588 KVSNAYKSLKTDA
+588 KVSNAYKSIKTDA

-689 WLSASAAVM
+689 WLSASSAVM

-987 EEAEK
+987 EEADFC
-992 TANSLEGSLNK
+992 L
-1003 LSNTWTD
+1003 
-1010 TVQNILDSDT
+1010 VI
-1020 LNSGVKVLNTVLDL
+1020 
-1034 INKITDKLGLFG
+1034 
-1046 TAGLTIGTI
+1046 
-1055 LGVKNVG
+1055 
-1062 RANYIS
+1062 

>member
-86 RGIQISNINIG
+86 RGIQIPNINIG
-97 NGSNNLPNQAKQ
+97 NGSNNIAKQ
-109 AGQQVGEIIGK
+109 AGQQVGQQFQTGVSQGLGNSSKVLEDFKKSLGNVGMGSKEIDTIATRIQNLGVQIETVSSSVNK
-120 EAQKAIDNVLS
+120 HKDDKKLSVNISGTDKFGQAIKLTEQYNIVTGDLIKTIDRVATTQQKA
-131 DSIGKAFK
+131 
-139 IRPNVSNNF
+139 
-148 KKEIEN
+148 
-154 LVSDWTNGKGSVKDI
+154 
-169 KIQTRTSY
+169 
-177 DEGLDANVEKL
+177 
-188 QQATVTYR
+188 
-196 NELDEVIKKTI
+196 
-207 ALRQTGTSVDLKGNE
+207 GTS
-222 SPVYGF
+222 
-228 VEVASQYSKSLD
+228 
-240 EINTKTDTFIE
+240 TDTFIE

-273 KNASKPIKSNEHV
+273 KNASKPIKSNEHI

-301 NLGSASKSNFTDM
+301 NLGSASKSTFTDM

-366 SSGVYTDGFKSGADN
+366 SSGVYTDEFKSGADN

-448 FKTQIAGADVTIDSL
+448 FKTQIAGADVTINSL

-560 IDSKNFSSDTEHNQA
+560 IDSNNFSSDTEHNQA

-581 QRAKELN
+581 QRAAELN
-588 KVSNAYKSLKTDA
+588 KVSNAYKSIKTDA

-668 MGKLGLAF
+668 MGKFGLAF

-689 WLSASAAVM
+689 WLSASSAVM

-732 LKNIGNNA
+732 LKNIGNDA

-946 ANLLSAIGGKY
+946 ANLLSAIGGKVY
-957 RANALNAI
+957 HVVQKCITRMNLNAGNL
-965 LENWST
+965 LEPYT
-971 YENMLQQYAD
+971 
-981 GDGSMA
+981 
-987 EEAEK
+987 
-992 TANSLEGSLNK
+992 
-1003 LSNTWTD
+1003 
-1010 TVQNILDSDT
+1010 
-1020 LNSGVKVLNTVLDL
+1020 
-1034 INKITDKLGLFG
+1034 
-1046 TAGLTIGTI
+1046 TI
-1055 LGVKNVG
+1055 
-1062 RANYIS
+1062 

>member
-86 RGIQISNINIG
+86 RGIQIPNINIG
-97 NGSNNLPNQAKQ
+97 NGSNNIAKQ
-109 AGQQVGEIIGK
+109 AGQQVGQQFQTGVSQGLGNSSKVLEDFKKSLGNVGMGSKEIDTIATRIQNLGVQIETVSSSVNK
-120 EAQKAIDNVLS
+120 HKDDKKLSVNISGTDKFGQAIKLTEQYNIVTGDLIKTIDRVATTQQKA
-131 DSIGKAFK
+131 
-139 IRPNVSNNF
+139 
-148 KKEIEN
+148 
-154 LVSDWTNGKGSVKDI
+154 
-169 KIQTRTSY
+169 
-177 DEGLDANVEKL
+177 
-188 QQATVTYR
+188 
-196 NELDEVIKKTI
+196 
-207 ALRQTGTSVDLKGNE
+207 GTS
-222 SPVYGF
+222 
-228 VEVASQYSKSLD
+228 
-240 EINTKTDTFIE
+240 TDTFIE

-273 KNASKPIKSNEHV
+273 KNASKPIKSNEHI

-448 FKTQIAGADVTIDSL
+448 FKTQIAGANVTIDSL

-560 IDSKNFSSDTEHNQA
+560 IDSNNFSSDTEHNQA

-581 QRAKELN
+581 QRAAELN
-588 KVSNAYKSLKTDA
+588 KVSNAYKSIKTDA

-689 WLSASAAVM
+689 WLSASSAVM

-987 EEAEK
+987 EEADFC
-992 TANSLEGSLNK
+992 L
-1003 LSNTWTD
+1003 
-1010 TVQNILDSDT
+1010 VI
-1020 LNSGVKVLNTVLDL
+1020 
-1034 INKITDKLGLFG
+1034 
-1046 TAGLTIGTI
+1046 
-1055 LGVKNVG
+1055 
-1062 RANYIS
+1062 

>member
-86 RGIQISNINIG
+86 KGIQIPNINIG
-97 NGSNNLPNQAKQ
+97 NGSNNIAKQ
-109 AGQQVGEIIGK
+109 AGQQVGQQFQTGVSQGLGNSSKVLEDFKKSLGNVGMGSKEIDTIATRIQNLGVQIETVSSSVNK
-120 EAQKAIDNVLS
+120 HKDDKKLSVNISGTDKFGQAIKLTEQYNIVTGDLIKTIDRVATTQQKA
-131 DSIGKAFK
+131 
-139 IRPNVSNNF
+139 
-148 KKEIEN
+148 
-154 LVSDWTNGKGSVKDI
+154 
-169 KIQTRTSY
+169 
-177 DEGLDANVEKL
+177 
-188 QQATVTYR
+188 
-196 NELDEVIKKTI
+196 
-207 ALRQTGTSVDLKGNE
+207 GTS
-222 SPVYGF
+222 
-228 VEVASQYSKSLD
+228 
-240 EINTKTDTFIE
+240 TDTFIE

-273 KNASKPIKSNEHV
+273 KNASKPIKSNEHI

-301 NLGSASKSNFTDM
+301 NLGGASKSTFTDM

-326 DMVSVFRNAETVA
+326 DMVSVFRNAETLA

-396 TFLNGLDKLD
+396 AFLNGLDKLD

-448 FKTQIAGADVTIDSL
+448 FKTQIAGADVTINSL

-560 IDSKNFSSDTEHNQA
+560 IDSNNFSSDTEHNQA

-581 QRAKELN
+581 QRAAELN
-588 KVSNAYKSLKTDA
+588 KVSNAYKSIKTDA

-689 WLSASAAVM
+689 WLSASSAVM

-946 ANLLSAIGGKY
+946 ANLLSAIGGKVY
-957 RANALNAI
+957 HVVQKCITRMNLNAGNL
-965 LENWST
+965 LEPYT
-971 YENMLQQYAD
+971 
-981 GDGSMA
+981 
-987 EEAEK
+987 
-992 TANSLEGSLNK
+992 
-1003 LSNTWTD
+1003 
-1010 TVQNILDSDT
+1010 
-1020 LNSGVKVLNTVLDL
+1020 
-1034 INKITDKLGLFG
+1034 
-1046 TAGLTIGTI
+1046 TI
-1055 LGVKNVG
+1055 
-1062 RANYIS
+1062 

>member
-86 RGIQISNINIG
+86 RGIQIPNINIG
-97 NGSNNLPNQAKQ
+97 NGSNNIAKQ
-109 AGQQVGEIIGK
+109 AGQQVGQQFQTGVSQGLGNSSKVLEDFKKSLGNVGMGSKEIDTIATRIQNLGVQIETVSSSVNK
-120 EAQKAIDNVLS
+120 HKDDKKLSVNISGTDKFGQAIKLTEQYNIVTGDLIKTIDRVATTQQKA
-131 DSIGKAFK
+131 
-139 IRPNVSNNF
+139 
-148 KKEIEN
+148 
-154 LVSDWTNGKGSVKDI
+154 
-169 KIQTRTSY
+169 
-177 DEGLDANVEKL
+177 
-188 QQATVTYR
+188 
-196 NELDEVIKKTI
+196 
-207 ALRQTGTSVDLKGNE
+207 GTS
-222 SPVYGF
+222 
-228 VEVASQYSKSLD
+228 
-240 EINTKTDTFIE
+240 TDTFIE

-273 KNASKPIKSNEHV
+273 KNASKPIKSNEHI

-301 NLGSASKSNFTDM
+301 NLGGASKSTFTDM

-396 TFLNGLDKLD
+396 AFLNGLDKLD

-448 FKTQIAGADVTIDSL
+448 FKTQIAGADVTINSL

-581 QRAKELN
+581 QRAAELN
-588 KVSNAYKSLKTDA
+588 KVSNAYKSIKTDA

-689 WLSASAAVM
+689 WLSASSAVM

-946 ANLLSAIGGKY
+946 ANLLSAVGGKVY
-957 RANALNAI
+957 HVVQKCITRMNLNAGNL
-965 LENWST
+965 LEPYT
-971 YENMLQQYAD
+971 
-981 GDGSMA
+981 
-987 EEAEK
+987 
-992 TANSLEGSLNK
+992 
-1003 LSNTWTD
+1003 
-1010 TVQNILDSDT
+1010 
-1020 LNSGVKVLNTVLDL
+1020 
-1034 INKITDKLGLFG
+1034 
-1046 TAGLTIGTI
+1046 TI
-1055 LGVKNVG
+1055 
-1062 RANYIS
+1062 

>member
-109 AGQQVGEIIGK
+109 TGQQVGQQFQTGVSQGLGNSSKVLEDFKKSLENVGMGSKEIDTIAQRIQNLGVQIETVSSSVNK
-120 EAQKAIDNVLS
+120 HKNDKKLSVNISGTDKFGQAIKLTEQYNITTGDLIKTIDRVATAQQKA
-131 DSIGKAFK
+131 
-139 IRPNVSNNF
+139 
-148 KKEIEN
+148 
-154 LVSDWTNGKGSVKDI
+154 
-169 KIQTRTSY
+169 
-177 DEGLDANVEKL
+177 
-188 QQATVTYR
+188 
-196 NELDEVIKKTI
+196 
-207 ALRQTGTSVDLKGNE
+207 GTS
-222 SPVYGF
+222 
-228 VEVASQYSKSLD
+228 
-240 EINTKTDTFIE
+240 TDTFIE

-261 IALNSAQSGYQD
+261 IALHSAQSGYQD
-273 KNASKPIKSNEHV
+273 KNASKPIKSNQHI

-301 NLGSASKSNFTDM
+301 NLGSASKSTFTDM

-448 FKTQIAGADVTIDSL
+448 FKTQIAGVDVTIDSL

-560 IDSKNFSSDTEHNQA
+560 IDSNNFSSDTEHNQA

-581 QRAKELN
+581 QRAAELN
-588 KVSNAYKSLKTDA
+588 KVSNAYKSIKTDA

-689 WLSASAAVM
+689 WLSASSAVM

-732 LKNIGNNA
+732 LKNIGNDA

-844 SQISVEETTAA
+844 SQISVEEATAA

-946 ANLLSAIGGKY
+946 ANLLSAVGGKVY
-957 RANALNAI
+957 HVVQKCITRMNLNAGNL
-965 LENWST
+965 LEPYT
-971 YENMLQQYAD
+971 
-981 GDGSMA
+981 
-987 EEAEK
+987 
-992 TANSLEGSLNK
+992 
-1003 LSNTWTD
+1003 
-1010 TVQNILDSDT
+1010 
-1020 LNSGVKVLNTVLDL
+1020 
-1034 INKITDKLGLFG
+1034 
-1046 TAGLTIGTI
+1046 TI
-1055 LGVKNVG
+1055 
-1062 RANYIS
+1062 

>member
-86 RGIQISNINIG
+86 RGIQIPNINIG
-97 NGSNNLPNQAKQ
+97 NGSNNIAKQ
-109 AGQQVGEIIGK
+109 AGQQVGQQFQTGVSQGLGNSSKVLEDFKKSLGNVGMGSKEIDTIATRIQNLGVQIETVSSSVNK
-120 EAQKAIDNVLS
+120 HKDDKKLSVNISGTDKFGQAIKLTEQYNIVTGDLIKTIDRVATTQQKA
-131 DSIGKAFK
+131 
-139 IRPNVSNNF
+139 
-148 KKEIEN
+148 
-154 LVSDWTNGKGSVKDI
+154 
-169 KIQTRTSY
+169 
-177 DEGLDANVEKL
+177 
-188 QQATVTYR
+188 
-196 NELDEVIKKTI
+196 
-207 ALRQTGTSVDLKGNE
+207 GTS
-222 SPVYGF
+222 
-228 VEVASQYSKSLD
+228 
-240 EINTKTDTFIE
+240 TDTFIE

-581 QRAKELN
+581 QRAAELN
-588 KVSNAYKSLKTDA
+588 KVSNAYKSIKTDA

-689 WLSASAAVM
+689 WLSASSAVM

-946 ANLLSAIGGKY
+946 ANLLSAIGGKVY
-957 RANALNAI
+957 HVVQKCITRMNLNAGNL
-965 LENWST
+965 LEPYT
-971 YENMLQQYAD
+971 
-981 GDGSMA
+981 
-987 EEAEK
+987 
-992 TANSLEGSLNK
+992 
-1003 LSNTWTD
+1003 
-1010 TVQNILDSDT
+1010 
-1020 LNSGVKVLNTVLDL
+1020 
-1034 INKITDKLGLFG
+1034 
-1046 TAGLTIGTI
+1046 TI
-1055 LGVKNVG
+1055 
-1062 RANYIS
+1062 

>member
-30 ETLKKQIKELEISA
+30 ETLKKQIKELEIAA

-86 RGIQISNINIG
+86 KGIQIPNINIG
-97 NGSNNLPNQAKQ
+97 NGSNNIAKQ
-109 AGQQVGEIIGK
+109 AGQQVGQQFQTGVSQGLGNSSKVLEDFKKSLGNVGMGSKEIDTIATRIQNLGVQIETVSSSVNK
-120 EAQKAIDNVLS
+120 HKDDKKLSVNISGTDKFGQAIKLTEQYNIVTGDLIKTIDRVATTQQKA
-131 DSIGKAFK
+131 
-139 IRPNVSNNF
+139 
-148 KKEIEN
+148 
-154 LVSDWTNGKGSVKDI
+154 
-169 KIQTRTSY
+169 
-177 DEGLDANVEKL
+177 
-188 QQATVTYR
+188 
-196 NELDEVIKKTI
+196 
-207 ALRQTGTSVDLKGNE
+207 GTS
-222 SPVYGF
+222 
-228 VEVASQYSKSLD
+228 
-240 EINTKTDTFIE
+240 TDTFIE

-273 KNASKPIKSNEHV
+273 KNASKPIKFNEHI

-301 NLGSASKSNFTDM
+301 NLGSASKSTFTDM

-448 FKTQIAGADVTIDSL
+448 FKTQIAGVDVTIDSL

-689 WLSASAAVM
+689 WLSASSAVM

-706 AVTELKEIDTILT
+706 AVTELKEIDTTLT

-732 LKNIGNNA
+732 LKNIGNDA

-987 EEAEK
+987 EEADFC
-992 TANSLEGSLNK
+992 L
-1003 LSNTWTD
+1003 
-1010 TVQNILDSDT
+1010 VI
-1020 LNSGVKVLNTVLDL
+1020 
-1034 INKITDKLGLFG
+1034 
-1046 TAGLTIGTI
+1046 
-1055 LGVKNVG
+1055 
-1062 RANYIS
+1062 

>member
-86 RGIQISNINIG
+86 RGIQIPNINIG
-97 NGSNNLPNQAKQ
+97 NGSNNIAKQ
-109 AGQQVGEIIGK
+109 AGQQVGQQFQTGVSQWLGNSSKVLEDFKKSLGNVGMGSKEIDTIATRIQNLGVQIETVSSSVNK
-120 EAQKAIDNVLS
+120 HKDDKKLSVNISGTDKFGQAIKLTEQYNIVTGYLIKTIDRVATTQQKA
-131 DSIGKAFK
+131 
-139 IRPNVSNNF
+139 
-148 KKEIEN
+148 
-154 LVSDWTNGKGSVKDI
+154 
-169 KIQTRTSY
+169 
-177 DEGLDANVEKL
+177 
-188 QQATVTYR
+188 
-196 NELDEVIKKTI
+196 
-207 ALRQTGTSVDLKGNE
+207 GTS
-222 SPVYGF
+222 
-228 VEVASQYSKSLD
+228 
-240 EINTKTDTFIE
+240 TDTFIE

-273 KNASKPIKSNEHV
+273 KNASKPIKSNEHI

-301 NLGSASKSNFTDM
+301 NLGGASKSTFTDM

-448 FKTQIAGADVTIDSL
+448 FKTQIAGADVTINSL

-560 IDSKNFSSDTEHNQA
+560 IDSNNFSSDTEHNQA

-581 QRAKELN
+581 QRAAELN
-588 KVSNAYKSLKTDA
+588 KVSNAYKSIKTDA

-676 KDQWTQAVDSFKT
+676 KDQWAQAVDSFKT
-689 WLSASAAVM
+689 WLSASSVVM
-698 LVVSKTKE
+698 LAVSKTKE

-732 LKNIGNNA
+732 LKNIGNDA

-987 EEAEK
+987 EEADFC
-992 TANSLEGSLNK
+992 L
-1003 LSNTWTD
+1003 
-1010 TVQNILDSDT
+1010 VI
-1020 LNSGVKVLNTVLDL
+1020 
-1034 INKITDKLGLFG
+1034 
-1046 TAGLTIGTI
+1046 
-1055 LGVKNVG
+1055 
-1062 RANYIS
+1062 

>member
-86 RGIQISNINIG
+86 RGIQIPNINIG
-97 NGSNNLPNQAKQ
+97 NGSNNIAKQ
-109 AGQQVGEIIGK
+109 AGQQVGQQFQTGVSQGLGNSSKVLEDFKKSLGNVGMGSKEIDTIATRIQNLGVQIETVSSSVNK
-120 EAQKAIDNVLS
+120 HKDDKKLSVNISGTDKFGQAIKLTEQYNIVTGDLIKTIDRVATTQQKA
-131 DSIGKAFK
+131 
-139 IRPNVSNNF
+139 
-148 KKEIEN
+148 
-154 LVSDWTNGKGSVKDI
+154 
-169 KIQTRTSY
+169 
-177 DEGLDANVEKL
+177 
-188 QQATVTYR
+188 
-196 NELDEVIKKTI
+196 
-207 ALRQTGTSVDLKGNE
+207 GTS
-222 SPVYGF
+222 
-228 VEVASQYSKSLD
+228 
-240 EINTKTDTFIE
+240 TDTFIE

-273 KNASKPIKSNEHV
+273 KNASKPIKSNEHI

-301 NLGSASKSNFTDM
+301 NLGGASKSTFTDM

-448 FKTQIAGADVTIDSL
+448 FKTQIAGADVTINSL

-560 IDSKNFSSDTEHNQA
+560 IDSNNFSSDTEHNQA

-581 QRAKELN
+581 QRAAELN
-588 KVSNAYKSLKTDA
+588 KVSNAYKSIKTDA

-689 WLSASAAVM
+689 WLSASSAVM

-779 QGAGDMTA
+779 QGAGEMTA

-987 EEAEK
+987 EEADFC
-992 TANSLEGSLNK
+992 L
-1003 LSNTWTD
+1003 
-1010 TVQNILDSDT
+1010 VI
-1020 LNSGVKVLNTVLDL
+1020 
-1034 INKITDKLGLFG
+1034 
-1046 TAGLTIGTI
+1046 
-1055 LGVKNVG
+1055 
-1062 RANYIS
+1062 

>member
-86 RGIQISNINIG
+86 RGIQIPNINIG
-97 NGSNNLPNQAKQ
+97 NGSNNIAKQ
-109 AGQQVGEIIGK
+109 AGQQVGQQFQTGVSQGLGNSSKVLEDFKKSLGNVGMGSKEIDTVATRIQNLEVQIETVSSSVNKHKDDKKLSVNISGTDK
-120 EAQKAIDNVLS
+120 FGQAIKLTEQYNIVTGDLIKTIDRVATTQQKA
-131 DSIGKAFK
+131 
-139 IRPNVSNNF
+139 
-148 KKEIEN
+148 
-154 LVSDWTNGKGSVKDI
+154 
-169 KIQTRTSY
+169 
-177 DEGLDANVEKL
+177 
-188 QQATVTYR
+188 
-196 NELDEVIKKTI
+196 
-207 ALRQTGTSVDLKGNE
+207 GTS
-222 SPVYGF
+222 
-228 VEVASQYSKSLD
+228 
-240 EINTKTDTFIE
+240 TDTFIE

-273 KNASKPIKSNEHV
+273 KNASKPIKSNEHI

-301 NLGSASKSNFTDM
+301 NLGGASKSTFTDM

-396 TFLNGLDKLD
+396 AFLNGLDKLD

-448 FKTQIAGADVTIDSL
+448 FKTQIAGADVTINSL

-581 QRAKELN
+581 QRAAELN
-588 KVSNAYKSLKTDA
+588 KVSNAYKSIKTDA

-689 WLSASAAVM
+689 WLSASSAVM

-732 LKNIGNNA
+732 LKNIGNDA

-946 ANLLSAIGGKY
+946 ANLLSAIGGKVY
-957 RANALNAI
+957 HVVQKCITRMNLNAGNL
-965 LENWST
+965 LEPYT
-971 YENMLQQYAD
+971 
-981 GDGSMA
+981 
-987 EEAEK
+987 
-992 TANSLEGSLNK
+992 
-1003 LSNTWTD
+1003 
-1010 TVQNILDSDT
+1010 
-1020 LNSGVKVLNTVLDL
+1020 
-1034 INKITDKLGLFG
+1034 
-1046 TAGLTIGTI
+1046 TI
-1055 LGVKNVG
+1055 
-1062 RANYIS
+1062 

>member
-86 RGIQISNINIG
+86 RGIQIPNINIG
-97 NGSNNLPNQAKQ
+97 NGSNNIAKQ
-109 AGQQVGEIIGK
+109 AGQQVGQQFQTGVSQGLGNSSKVLEDFKKSLGNVGMGSKEIDTIATRIQNLGVQIETVSSSVNK
-120 EAQKAIDNVLS
+120 HKDDKKLSVNISGTDKFGQAIKLTEQYNIVTGDLIKTIDRVATTQQKA
-131 DSIGKAFK
+131 
-139 IRPNVSNNF
+139 
-148 KKEIEN
+148 
-154 LVSDWTNGKGSVKDI
+154 
-169 KIQTRTSY
+169 
-177 DEGLDANVEKL
+177 
-188 QQATVTYR
+188 
-196 NELDEVIKKTI
+196 
-207 ALRQTGTSVDLKGNE
+207 GTS
-222 SPVYGF
+222 
-228 VEVASQYSKSLD
+228 
-240 EINTKTDTFIE
+240 TDTFIE

-273 KNASKPIKSNEHV
+273 KNASKPIKFNEHI

-301 NLGSASKSNFTDM
+301 NLGSASKSTFTDM

-448 FKTQIAGADVTIDSL
+448 FKTQIAGADVTINSL

-560 IDSKNFSSDTEHNQA
+560 IDSNNFSSDTEHNQA

-581 QRAKELN
+581 QRAAELN
-588 KVSNAYKSLKTDA
+588 KVSNAYKSIKTDA

-676 KDQWTQAVDSFKT
+676 KDQWAQAVDSFKT
-689 WLSASAAVM
+689 WLSASSVVM
-698 LVVSKTKE
+698 LAVSKTKE

-987 EEAEK
+987 EEAGFC
-992 TANSLEGSLNK
+992 L
-1003 LSNTWTD
+1003 
-1010 TVQNILDSDT
+1010 VI
-1020 LNSGVKVLNTVLDL
+1020 
-1034 INKITDKLGLFG
+1034 
-1046 TAGLTIGTI
+1046 
-1055 LGVKNVG
+1055 
-1062 RANYIS
+1062 

>member
-86 RGIQISNINIG
+86 RGIQIPNINIG
-97 NGSNNLPNQAKQ
+97 NGSNNIAKQ
-109 AGQQVGEIIGK
+109 AGQQVGQQFQTGVSQGLGNSSKVLEDFKKSLGNVGMGS
-120 EAQKAIDNVLS
+120 KAIDTIATRIQNLGVQIETVSSSVNKHKDDKKLS
-131 DSIGKAFK
+131 VNISGTDKFGQA
-139 IRPNVSNNF
+139 
-148 KKEIEN
+148 
-154 LVSDWTNGKGSVKDI
+154 I
-169 KIQTRTSY
+169 KLTKQYNI
-177 DEGLDANVEKL
+177 
-188 QQATVTYR
+188 VTGD
-196 NELDEVIKKTI
+196 LIKTI
-207 ALRQTGTSVDLKGNE
+207 DRVATTQQKAGTS
-222 SPVYGF
+222 
-228 VEVASQYSKSLD
+228 
-240 EINTKTDTFIE
+240 TDTFIE

-273 KNASKPIKSNEHV
+273 KNASKPIKSNEHI

-301 NLGSASKSNFTDM
+301 NLGGASKSTFTDM

-396 TFLNGLDKLD
+396 AFLNGLDKLD

-448 FKTQIAGADVTIDSL
+448 FKTQIAGADVTINSL

-560 IDSKNFSSDTEHNQA
+560 IDSNNFSSDTEHNQA

-581 QRAKELN
+581 QRAAELN
-588 KVSNAYKSLKTDA
+588 KVSNAYKSIKTDA

-628 KSARASLEAYFK
+628 KSARTSLEAYFK

-676 KDQWTQAVDSFKT
+676 KDQWAQAVDSFKT
-689 WLSASAAVM
+689 WLSASSAVM

-946 ANLLSAIGGKY
+946 ANLLSAIGGKIY
-957 RANALNAI
+957 HVVQKCITRMNLNAGNL
-965 LENWST
+965 LEPYT
-971 YENMLQQYAD
+971 
-981 GDGSMA
+981 
-987 EEAEK
+987 
-992 TANSLEGSLNK
+992 
-1003 LSNTWTD
+1003 
-1010 TVQNILDSDT
+1010 
-1020 LNSGVKVLNTVLDL
+1020 
-1034 INKITDKLGLFG
+1034 
-1046 TAGLTIGTI
+1046 TI
-1055 LGVKNVG
+1055 
-1062 RANYIS
+1062 

>member
-30 ETLKKQIKELEISA
+30 ETLKKQIKELEIAA

-86 RGIQISNINIG
+86 KGIQIPNINIG
-97 NGSNNLPNQAKQ
+97 NGSNNIAKQ
-109 AGQQVGEIIGK
+109 AGQQVGQQFQTGVSQGLGNSSKVLEDFKKSLGNVGMGSKEIDTIATRIQNLGVQIETVSSSVNK
-120 EAQKAIDNVLS
+120 HKDDKKLSVNISGTDKFGQAIKLTEQYNIVTGDLIKTIDRVATTQQKA
-131 DSIGKAFK
+131 
-139 IRPNVSNNF
+139 
-148 KKEIEN
+148 
-154 LVSDWTNGKGSVKDI
+154 
-169 KIQTRTSY
+169 
-177 DEGLDANVEKL
+177 
-188 QQATVTYR
+188 
-196 NELDEVIKKTI
+196 
-207 ALRQTGTSVDLKGNE
+207 GTS
-222 SPVYGF
+222 
-228 VEVASQYSKSLD
+228 
-240 EINTKTDTFIE
+240 TDTFIE

-273 KNASKPIKSNEHV
+273 KNASKPIKFNEHI

-301 NLGSASKSNFTDM
+301 NLGSASKSTFTDM

-448 FKTQIAGADVTIDSL
+448 FKTQIAGVDVTIDSL

-560 IDSKNFSSDTEHNQA
+560 IDSNNFSSDTEHNQA

-581 QRAKELN
+581 QRAAELN
-588 KVSNAYKSLKTDA
+588 KVSNAYKSIKTDA

-628 KSARASLEAYFK
+628 KSARTSLEAYFK

-676 KDQWTQAVDSFKT
+676 KDQWTQAADSFKT
-689 WLSASAAVM
+689 WLSASSVVM
-698 LVVSKTKE
+698 LAVSKTKE

-795 ATDKAYGMEGSVQ
+795 ATDKAYGMEGNVQ

-946 ANLLSAIGGKY
+946 ANLLSAIGSKY

-987 EEAEK
+987 EEADFC
-992 TANSLEGSLNK
+992 L
-1003 LSNTWTD
+1003 
-1010 TVQNILDSDT
+1010 VI
-1020 LNSGVKVLNTVLDL
+1020 
-1034 INKITDKLGLFG
+1034 
-1046 TAGLTIGTI
+1046 
-1055 LGVKNVG
+1055 
-1062 RANYIS
+1062 

>member
-86 RGIQISNINIG
+86 RGIQIPNINIG
-97 NGSNNLPNQAKQ
+97 NGSNNIAKQ
-109 AGQQVGEIIGK
+109 AGQQVGQQFQTGVSQGLGNSSKVLEDFKKSLGNVGMGSKEIDTIATRIQNLGVQIETVSSSVNK
-120 EAQKAIDNVLS
+120 HKDDKKLSVNISGTDKFGQAIKLTEQYNIVTGDLIKTIDRVATTQQKA
-131 DSIGKAFK
+131 
-139 IRPNVSNNF
+139 
-148 KKEIEN
+148 
-154 LVSDWTNGKGSVKDI
+154 
-169 KIQTRTSY
+169 
-177 DEGLDANVEKL
+177 
-188 QQATVTYR
+188 
-196 NELDEVIKKTI
+196 
-207 ALRQTGTSVDLKGNE
+207 GTS
-222 SPVYGF
+222 
-228 VEVASQYSKSLD
+228 
-240 EINTKTDTFIE
+240 TDTFIE

-273 KNASKPIKSNEHV
+273 KNASKPIKSNEHI

-301 NLGSASKSNFTDM
+301 NLGGASKSTFTDM

-489 AQAAGYAVN
+489 AKAAGYAVN

-560 IDSKNFSSDTEHNQA
+560 IDSNNFSSDTEHNQA

-581 QRAKELN
+581 QRAAELN
-588 KVSNAYKSLKTDA
+588 KVSNAYKSIKTDA

-689 WLSASAAVM
+689 WLSASSVVM
-698 LVVSKTKE
+698 LAVSKTKE

-946 ANLLSAIGGKY
+946 ANLLSAVGGKY

-987 EEAEK
+987 EEADFC
-992 TANSLEGSLNK
+992 L
-1003 LSNTWTD
+1003 
-1010 TVQNILDSDT
+1010 VI
-1020 LNSGVKVLNTVLDL
+1020 
-1034 INKITDKLGLFG
+1034 
-1046 TAGLTIGTI
+1046 
-1055 LGVKNVG
+1055 
-1062 RANYIS
+1062 

>member
-86 RGIQISNINIG
+86 RGIQIPNINIG
-97 NGSNNLPNQAKQ
+97 NGSNNIAKQ
-109 AGQQVGEIIGK
+109 AGQQVGQQFQTGVSQGLGNSSKVLEDFKKSLGNVGMGSKEIDTIATRIQNLGVQIETVSSSVNK
-120 EAQKAIDNVLS
+120 HKDDKKLSVNISGTDKFGQAIKLTEQYNIVTGDLIKTIDRVATTQQKA
-131 DSIGKAFK
+131 
-139 IRPNVSNNF
+139 
-148 KKEIEN
+148 
-154 LVSDWTNGKGSVKDI
+154 
-169 KIQTRTSY
+169 
-177 DEGLDANVEKL
+177 
-188 QQATVTYR
+188 
-196 NELDEVIKKTI
+196 
-207 ALRQTGTSVDLKGNE
+207 GTS
-222 SPVYGF
+222 
-228 VEVASQYSKSLD
+228 
-240 EINTKTDTFIE
+240 TDTFIE

-273 KNASKPIKSNEHV
+273 KNASKPIKSNEHI

-301 NLGSASKSNFTDM
+301 NLGGASKSTFTDM

-448 FKTQIAGADVTIDSL
+448 FKTQIAGADVTINSL

-560 IDSKNFSSDTEHNQA
+560 IDSNNFSSDTEHNQA

-581 QRAKELN
+581 QRAAELN
-588 KVSNAYKSLKTDA
+588 KVSNAYKSIKTDA

-668 MGKLGLAF
+668 MGKLGL
-676 KDQWTQAVDSFKT
+676 
-689 WLSASAAVM
+689 
-698 LVVSKTKE
+698 
-706 AVTELKEIDTILT
+706 
-719 EISKTN
+719 
-725 DKLSKSD
+725 
-732 LKNIGNNA
+732 
-740 FETASKYGKKATDY
+740 
-754 LSGVQEASRAGYE
+754 
-767 NAENIAELSTAA
+767 
-779 QGAGDMTA
+779 
-787 ELANSYII
+787 
-795 ATDKAYGMEGSVQ
+795 
-808 KLTQT
+808 
-813 LDGANEITNHN
+813 
-824 AVNMT
+824 
-829 ELAEGMKVVGSQAAS
+829 
-844 SQISVEETTAA
+844 
-855 LGTLIAVTQ
+855 
-864 QGGSQMGN
+864 
-872 AFKGILMNLRQVTG
+872 
-886 EVDGEEIDQESLT
+886 
-899 KYEKACEA
+899 
-907 LGVSLS
+907 
-913 EVKDGAVSLK
+913 
-923 EPMQILKEL
+923 
-932 SAEYTKLDK
+932 
-941 DDAKR
+941 
-946 ANLLSAIGGKY
+946 
-957 RANALNAI
+957 
-965 LENWST
+965 
-971 YENMLQQYAD
+971 
-981 GDGSMA
+981 
-987 EEAEK
+987 
-992 TANSLEGSLNK
+992 
-1003 LSNTWTD
+1003 
-1010 TVQNILDSDT
+1010 
-1020 LNSGVKVLNTVLDL
+1020 
-1034 INKITDKLGLFG
+1034 
-1046 TAGLTIGTI
+1046 
-1055 LGVKNVG
+1055 
-1062 RANYIS
+1062 

>member
-97 NGSNNLPNQAKQ
+97 NGSNNIAKQ
-109 AGQQVGEIIGK
+109 AGQQVGQQFQTGVSQGLGNSSKVLEDFKKSLGNVGMGSKEIDTIATRIQNLGVQIETVSSSVNK
-120 EAQKAIDNVLS
+120 HKDDKKLSVNISGTDKFGQAIKLTEQYNIVTGDLIKTIDRVATTQQKA
-131 DSIGKAFK
+131 
-139 IRPNVSNNF
+139 
-148 KKEIEN
+148 
-154 LVSDWTNGKGSVKDI
+154 
-169 KIQTRTSY
+169 
-177 DEGLDANVEKL
+177 
-188 QQATVTYR
+188 
-196 NELDEVIKKTI
+196 
-207 ALRQTGTSVDLKGNE
+207 GTS
-222 SPVYGF
+222 
-228 VEVASQYSKSLD
+228 
-240 EINTKTDTFIE
+240 TDTFIE

-273 KNASKPIKSNEHV
+273 KNASKPIKSNEHI

-301 NLGSASKSNFTDM
+301 NLGGASKSTFTDM

-448 FKTQIAGADVTIDSL
+448 FKTQIAGADVTINSL

-560 IDSKNFSSDTEHNQA
+560 IDSNNFSSDTEHNQA

-581 QRAKELN
+581 QRAAELN
-588 KVSNAYKSLKTDA
+588 KVSNAYKSIKTDA

-658 LKKIDTQQRG
+658 SKKIDTQQRG

-689 WLSASAAVM
+689 WLSASSVVM
-698 LVVSKTKE
+698 LAVSKTKE

-987 EEAEK
+987 EEADFC
-992 TANSLEGSLNK
+992 L
-1003 LSNTWTD
+1003 
-1010 TVQNILDSDT
+1010 VI
-1020 LNSGVKVLNTVLDL
+1020 
-1034 INKITDKLGLFG
+1034 
-1046 TAGLTIGTI
+1046 
-1055 LGVKNVG
+1055 
-1062 RANYIS
+1062 

>member
-86 RGIQISNINIG
+86 RGIQIPNINIG
-97 NGSNNLPNQAKQ
+97 NGSNNIAKQ
-109 AGQQVGEIIGK
+109 AGQQVGQQFQTGVSQGLGNSSKVLEDFKKSLGNVGMGSKEIDTIATRIQNLGVQIETVSSSVNK
-120 EAQKAIDNVLS
+120 HKDDKKLSVNISGTDKFGQAIKLTEQYNIVTGDLIKTIDRVATTQQKA
-131 DSIGKAFK
+131 
-139 IRPNVSNNF
+139 
-148 KKEIEN
+148 
-154 LVSDWTNGKGSVKDI
+154 
-169 KIQTRTSY
+169 
-177 DEGLDANVEKL
+177 
-188 QQATVTYR
+188 
-196 NELDEVIKKTI
+196 
-207 ALRQTGTSVDLKGNE
+207 GTS
-222 SPVYGF
+222 
-228 VEVASQYSKSLD
+228 
-240 EINTKTDTFIE
+240 TDTFIE

-273 KNASKPIKSNEHV
+273 KNASKPIKSNEHI

-301 NLGSASKSNFTDM
+301 NLGGASKSTFTDM

-396 TFLNGLDKLD
+396 AFLNGLDKLD

-448 FKTQIAGADVTIDSL
+448 FKTQIAGADVTINSL

-560 IDSKNFSSDTEHNQA
+560 IDSNNFSSDTEHNQA

-581 QRAKELN
+581 QRAAELN
-588 KVSNAYKSLKTDA
+588 KVSNAYKSIKTDA

-628 KSARASLEAYFK
+628 KSARTSLEAYFK

-676 KDQWTQAVDSFKT
+676 KDQWAQAVDSFKT
-689 WLSASAAVM
+689 WLSASSAVM

-946 ANLLSAIGGKY
+946 ANLLSAIGGKIY
-957 RANALNAI
+957 HVVQKCITRMNLNAGNL
-965 LENWST
+965 LEPYT
-971 YENMLQQYAD
+971 
-981 GDGSMA
+981 
-987 EEAEK
+987 
-992 TANSLEGSLNK
+992 
-1003 LSNTWTD
+1003 
-1010 TVQNILDSDT
+1010 
-1020 LNSGVKVLNTVLDL
+1020 
-1034 INKITDKLGLFG
+1034 
-1046 TAGLTIGTI
+1046 TI
-1055 LGVKNVG
+1055 
-1062 RANYIS
+1062 

>member
-86 RGIQISNINIG
+86 RGIQIPNINIG
-97 NGSNNLPNQAKQ
+97 NGSNNIAKQ
-109 AGQQVGEIIGK
+109 AGQQVGQQFQTGVSQGLGNSSKVLEDFKKSLGNVGMGSKEIDTIATRIQNLGVQIETVSSSVNK
-120 EAQKAIDNVLS
+120 HKDDKKLSVNISGTDKFGQAIKLTEQYNIVTGDLIKTIDRVATTQQKA
-131 DSIGKAFK
+131 
-139 IRPNVSNNF
+139 
-148 KKEIEN
+148 
-154 LVSDWTNGKGSVKDI
+154 
-169 KIQTRTSY
+169 
-177 DEGLDANVEKL
+177 
-188 QQATVTYR
+188 
-196 NELDEVIKKTI
+196 
-207 ALRQTGTSVDLKGNE
+207 GTS
-222 SPVYGF
+222 
-228 VEVASQYSKSLD
+228 
-240 EINTKTDTFIE
+240 TDTFIE

-273 KNASKPIKSNEHV
+273 KNASKPIKSNEHI

-301 NLGSASKSNFTDM
+301 NLGGASKSTFTDM

-396 TFLNGLDKLD
+396 AFLNGLDKLD

-448 FKTQIAGADVTIDSL
+448 FKTQIAGADVTINSL

-560 IDSKNFSSDTEHNQA
+560 IDSNNFSSDTEHNQA

-581 QRAKELN
+581 QRAAELN
-588 KVSNAYKSLKTDA
+588 KVSNAYKSIKTDA

-616 IQNWLSKNTAAS
+616 IQNWLSKNTVAS
-628 KSARASLEAYFK
+628 KSARTSLEAYFK

-676 KDQWTQAVDSFKT
+676 KDQWAQAVDSFTT
-689 WLSASAAVM
+689 WLSASSAVM

-946 ANLLSAIGGKY
+946 ANLLSAIGGKIY
-957 RANALNAI
+957 HVVQKCITRMNLNAGNL
-965 LENWST
+965 LEPYT
-971 YENMLQQYAD
+971 
-981 GDGSMA
+981 
-987 EEAEK
+987 
-992 TANSLEGSLNK
+992 
-1003 LSNTWTD
+1003 
-1010 TVQNILDSDT
+1010 
-1020 LNSGVKVLNTVLDL
+1020 
-1034 INKITDKLGLFG
+1034 
-1046 TAGLTIGTI
+1046 TI
-1055 LGVKNVG
+1055 
-1062 RANYIS
+1062 

>member
-86 RGIQISNINIG
+86 RGIQIPNINIG
-97 NGSNNLPNQAKQ
+97 NGSNNIAKQ
-109 AGQQVGEIIGK
+109 AGQQVGQQFQTGVSQGLGNSSKVLEDFKKSLGNVGMGS
-120 EAQKAIDNVLS
+120 KAIDTIATRIQNLGVQIETVSSSVNKHKDDKKLS
-131 DSIGKAFK
+131 VNISGTDKFGQA
-139 IRPNVSNNF
+139 
-148 KKEIEN
+148 
-154 LVSDWTNGKGSVKDI
+154 I
-169 KIQTRTSY
+169 KLTEQYNI
-177 DEGLDANVEKL
+177 
-188 QQATVTYR
+188 VTGD
-196 NELDEVIKKTI
+196 LIKTI
-207 ALRQTGTSVDLKGNE
+207 DRVATTQQKAGTS
-222 SPVYGF
+222 
-228 VEVASQYSKSLD
+228 
-240 EINTKTDTFIE
+240 TDTFIE

-273 KNASKPIKSNEHV
+273 KNASKPIKSNEHI

-301 NLGSASKSNFTDM
+301 NLGGASKSTFTDM

-396 TFLNGLDKLD
+396 AFLNGLDKLD

-448 FKTQIAGADVTIDSL
+448 FKTQIAGADVTINSL

-560 IDSKNFSSDTEHNQA
+560 IDSNNFSSDTEHNQA

-581 QRAKELN
+581 QRAAELN
-588 KVSNAYKSLKTDA
+588 KVSNAYKSIKTDA

-628 KSARASLEAYFK
+628 KSARTSLEAYFK

-668 MGKLGLAF
+668 MGKFGLAF
-676 KDQWTQAVDSFKT
+676 KDQWAQAVDSFKT
-689 WLSASAAVM
+689 WLSASSAVM

-946 ANLLSAIGGKY
+946 ANLLSAIGGKIY
-957 RANALNAI
+957 HVVQKCITRMNLNAGNL
-965 LENWST
+965 LEPYT
-971 YENMLQQYAD
+971 
-981 GDGSMA
+981 
-987 EEAEK
+987 
-992 TANSLEGSLNK
+992 
-1003 LSNTWTD
+1003 
-1010 TVQNILDSDT
+1010 
-1020 LNSGVKVLNTVLDL
+1020 
-1034 INKITDKLGLFG
+1034 
-1046 TAGLTIGTI
+1046 TI
-1055 LGVKNVG
+1055 
-1062 RANYIS
+1062 

>member
-86 RGIQISNINIG
+86 RGIQIPNINIG
-97 NGSNNLPNQAKQ
+97 NGSNNIAKQ
-109 AGQQVGEIIGK
+109 AGQQVGQQFQTGVSQGLGNSSKVLEDFKKSLGNVGMGS
-120 EAQKAIDNVLS
+120 KAIDTIATRIQNLGAQIETVSSSVNKHKDDKKLS
-131 DSIGKAFK
+131 VNISGTDKFGQA
-139 IRPNVSNNF
+139 
-148 KKEIEN
+148 
-154 LVSDWTNGKGSVKDI
+154 I
-169 KIQTRTSY
+169 KLTEQYNI
-177 DEGLDANVEKL
+177 
-188 QQATVTYR
+188 VTGD
-196 NELDEVIKKTI
+196 LIKTI
-207 ALRQTGTSVDLKGNE
+207 DRVATTQQKAGTS
-222 SPVYGF
+222 
-228 VEVASQYSKSLD
+228 
-240 EINTKTDTFIE
+240 TDTFIE

-273 KNASKPIKSNEHV
+273 KNASKPIKSNEHI

-301 NLGSASKSNFTDM
+301 NLGGASKSTFTDM

-396 TFLNGLDKLD
+396 AFLNGLDKLD

-448 FKTQIAGADVTIDSL
+448 FKTQIAGADVTINSL

-560 IDSKNFSSDTEHNQA
+560 IDSNNFSSDTEHNQA

-581 QRAKELN
+581 QRAAELN
-588 KVSNAYKSLKTDA
+588 KVSNAYKSIKTDA

-628 KSARASLEAYFK
+628 KSARTSLEAYFK

-676 KDQWTQAVDSFKT
+676 KDQWAQAVDSFKT
-689 WLSASAAVM
+689 WLSASSAVM

-987 EEAEK
+987 EEADFC
-992 TANSLEGSLNK
+992 L
-1003 LSNTWTD
+1003 
-1010 TVQNILDSDT
+1010 VI
-1020 LNSGVKVLNTVLDL
+1020 
-1034 INKITDKLGLFG
+1034 
-1046 TAGLTIGTI
+1046 
-1055 LGVKNVG
+1055 
-1062 RANYIS
+1062 